1 MKVINPIFL
10 ALFLWL
16 IVLGLL
22 YGLAWLIIG

>member
-1 MKVINPIFL
+1 MKVVNPLFL